1 MIFQVTFSE
10 KENYVCA
17 ISAVGLFFAYLC
29 YMNGL
34 HQSLLESVD
43 VHPYVNLSPCHYTG
57 CTEIGKFVPLAQKKV
72 MLGGSLYPSKRH

>member
-10 KENYVCA
+10 KEKYVCATA

-43 VHPYVNLSPCHYTG
+43 VHLYVNLLPCHYTG
-57 CTEIGKFVPLAQKKV
+57 CMEIGKLAQN
-72 MLGGSLYPSKRH
+72 SCAWW